1 MKRAGKEEGKEQGE
15 RREKGK
21 KGKEERRPVTSTQ
34 TLHCESLVPSTAFQ
48 CKHRHPI
55 CDRVNWF
62 FDVSRKVLIEGGVG
76 GGRLFLSPQT
86 PVYLFKKKILP
97 DSKELPF
104 VPSSITPPSSKFQPP
119 RCYPRSWL
127 FSGSRWYFFFLG
139 TNFHLLISQLKKKK
153 KNGSA
158 AGSLLPLLIK
168 WNNKG
173 NAC

>member
-86 PVYLFKKKILP
+86 PVYLFKKKKSFLIPKSFPLSPPQSPLPLESSSHLAVIL
-97 DSKELPF
+97 DHG
-104 VPSSITPPSSKFQPP
+104 
-119 RCYPRSWL
+119 
-127 FSGSRWYFFFLG
+127 FSQGHGGTFFF
-139 TNFHLLISQLKKKK
+139 FRD
-153 KNGSA
+153 
-158 AGSLLPLLIK
+158 
-168 WNNKG
+168 
-173 NAC
+173 

>member
-76 GGRLFLSPQT
+76 GGDSSFLHRLLFI
-86 PVYLFKKKILP
+86 YLKKKILP

-104 VPSSITPPSSKFQPP
+104 VPS
-119 RCYPRSWL
+119 
-127 FSGSRWYFFFLG
+127 
-139 TNFHLLISQLKKKK
+139 
-153 KNGSA
+153 
-158 AGSLLPLLIK
+158 
-168 WNNKG
+168 
-173 NAC
+173 